1 MLNAKEQHSYG
12 EVSALR
18 SSQVVEI
25 EFNGKHRFDYILAE
39 ISAMFGIQY
48 RILSADLEFCGE
60 KNIGQMRLQMETSK
74 QELVQ
79 LITYL
84 EGKRLLSSVVELQ

>member
-1 MLNAKEQHSYG
+1 MLNAKDQKTFIDVPVY
-12 EVSALR
+12 R

-25 EFNGKHRFDYILAE
+25 EFNGKHRFDYILAD
-39 ISAMFGIQY
+39 ISAMLGIQY

-74 QELVQ
+74 NELTE
-79 LITYL
+79 LTSYL
-84 EGKRLLSSVVELQ
+84 ESKRLLSSVVELQ